1 MSKKKSNGSPFVYS
15 TNPDFRL
22 DEEEQNSETKSPA
35 EQRLWVS
42 MESKHRAGKT
52 VTLVRG
58 FEGTESDLEQLG
70 KQLKS
75 HCGTGGSVKDGEIII
90 QGDHREKVKS
100 WLLKNKYG
108 VK

>member
-1 MSKKKSNGSPFVYS
+1 MSKKKLSSSPFVYS
-15 TNPDFRL
+15 TNPDFTK
-22 DEEEQNSETKSPA
+22 DEEDQTLETKLPA

-52 VTLVRG
+52 VTLIRG
-58 FEGTESDLEQLG
+58 FEGKEEDLEQLG

-75 HCGTGGSVKDGEIII
+75 FCGSGGSVKDGEIII
-90 QGDHREKVKS
+90 QGDHRDKVKS